1 MILSFIDELQ
11 EPYSEIKE
19 KMPKQKGKRQ
29 SSHSKSTHKVLAD
42 LPSTSFKTSKPNASN
57 IQKLEKIFPNIF
69 PDTLEMILK
78 RKGNDLMCTI
88 QEINGLVKDAELL
101 PKRSRSSPLTST
113 CSFNNPH
120 HYQSHPGKVYLK
132 QD

>member
-29 SSHSKSTHKVLAD
+29 SSYSQSTHKVVAD
-42 LPSTSFKTSKPNASN
+42 LPSTSFKNSKPNASN

-69 PDTLEMILK
+69 PDTLEMILE
-78 RKGNDLMCTI
+78 RKDNDLMCTI
-88 QEINGLVKDAELL
+88 QENNGLVKDAELL
-101 PKRSRSSPLTST
+101 PKR
-113 CSFNNPH
+113 
-120 HYQSHPGKVYLK
+120 
-132 QD
+132 